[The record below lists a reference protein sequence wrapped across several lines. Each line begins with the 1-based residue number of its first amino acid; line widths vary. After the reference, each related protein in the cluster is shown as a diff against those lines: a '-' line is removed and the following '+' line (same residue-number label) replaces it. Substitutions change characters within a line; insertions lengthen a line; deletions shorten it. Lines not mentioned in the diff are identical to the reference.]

1 MSQPDQLQ
9 ALPLKKRGLRKRVL
23 EESSDEEVPIV
34 EIFIKDT
41 PKPQRVPITES
52 KIRGTAEPRKPRIGS
67 EYQAVL
73 PSFTG
78 PPKSLAEQQNQ
89 EKNV

>member
-1 MSQPDQLQ
+1 MRTWMSKPDHSQ
-9 ALPLKKRGLRKRVL
+9 ALPPKKRGLGKRTL

-34 EIFIKDT
+34 EIFTKDT

-52 KIRGTAEPRKPRIGS
+52 KIRGLAEPRKPRIGS

-73 PSFTG
+73 PTLRD
-78 PPKSLAEQQNQ
+78 PPRAPAEQQ
-89 EKNV
+89 K

>member
-1 MSQPDQLQ
+1 MSQLDQSQ
-9 ALPLKKRGLRKRVL
+9 ALPPKKRGLRKRIL
-23 EESSDEEVPIV
+23 EESSDEDVPIV
-34 EIFIKDT
+34 EIFVKDT

-73 PSFTG
+73 PPLRE
-78 PPKSLAEQQNQ
+78 PPKSSAGQQ
-89 EKNV
+89 K

>member
-1 MSQPDQLQ
+1 MRTWMSQLDQSQ
-9 ALPLKKRGLRKRVL
+9 ALPPKKRGLRKRVL

-52 KIRGTAEPRKPRIGS
+52 KIRGSAEPRRPRIGS

-73 PSFTG
+73 PSLRELPK
-78 PPKSLAEQQNQ
+78 PPAQQQ
-89 EKNV
+89 K